1 MELEGYSQ
9 LAPGTWPISE
19 GRGVHNEIRYS
30 RIARGRGA
38 CYYVRMATLTRN
50 ADAIARE
57 HTERAVEV
65 IAECMEVFDPRVA
78 LAAAQ
83 AMLDRGH
90 GKPLTAII
98 AVPMMRRKQAQL
110 NAISTDDL
118 LEAIEAEYEDI
129 PMLPA
134 PERAALRDPPEFY
147 NPSPDPLLE

>member
-1 MELEGYSQ
+1 M
-9 LAPGTWPISE
+9 
-19 GRGVHNEIRYS
+19 
-30 RIARGRGA
+30 
-38 CYYVRMATLTRN
+38 RMATLTRN

-98 AVPMMRRKQAQL
+98 AVPMLRRKQAQL

-118 LEAIEAEYEDI
+118 LEAIEAEYEV
-129 PMLPA
+129 LPA
-134 PERAALRDPPEFY
+134 LPPPDKPGANLVSCTE
-147 NPSPDPLLE
+147 NQAPTWDPLLE

>member
-1 MELEGYSQ
+1 
-9 LAPGTWPISE
+9 
-19 GRGVHNEIRYS
+19 
-30 RIARGRGA
+30 
-38 CYYVRMATLTRN
+38 MASLTRN

-65 IAECMEVFDPRVA
+65 IAECMEVFDARVA

-98 AVPMMRRKQAQL
+98 AVPMLRRKQAQL

-118 LEAIEAEYEDI
+118 LEAIEAEYET
-129 PMLPA
+129 LPA
-134 PERAALRDPPEFY
+134 LPPPERDVLRDPPEAC
-147 NPSPDPLLE
+147 NPPPDPLLE